1 MLAEDNLQQK
11 KGCKLF
17 TYQWILLSNAK
28 KKNKCLPAVALL
40 CFPWTNNGKAVKVFL
55 FHFLFCIIQQQQQ
68 HTVFCLPQKHT
79 LFFFRR
85 WSNQNSSAITT
96 KIRNLSCKLKLPSC
110 KALLGYREQLF
121 PWCVDT
127 KIRWTDLDEWLCS
140 TEQMCL
146 PIYCW
151 HFPTFAIKHHTVSH
165 TVFQLF
171 GELTTDKWKQ
181 RKSSTFLSILCN
193 LFYDYP
199 AVCCKKHINAHS
211 LFLTEMA
218 IPKPLI

>member
-11 KGCKLF
+11 KGCKLS

-28 KKNKCLPAVALL
+28 KKINACQLWLYYV
-40 CFPWTNNGKAVKVFL
+40 FPELIMGKLWKFFFFTFFSVLSDNDNSTQSFVC
-55 FHFLFCIIQQQQQ
+55 HRN
-68 HTVFCLPQKHT
+68 VYY
-79 LFFFRR
+79 FFFRR
-85 WSNQNSSAITT
+85 WSNQNCSAIST

-110 KALLGYREQLF
+110 KALLGYQEQLF
-121 PWCVDT
+121 PWHVDT

-165 TVFQLF
+165 TVLQLF
-171 GELTTDKWKQ
+171 GELTTDKLKQ
-181 RKSSTFLSILCN
+181 RKSSTFLNVLCN

-199 AVCCKKHINAHS
+199 AVCCMKHISAHN